1 MHLKFENFFLI
12 FLICCLFQSK
22 LPATTIPPKVRTLGI
37 ENGLSNNSVR
47 TIIKDA
53 KGLMWF
59 GTRDGLNR
67 YDGYEFKVYRN
78 NLLDSFS
85 LPHNF
90 IYALEEDGKH
100 NIWVGTG
107 QGIGVFNVLSSK
119 FLPVCY
125 FNTKTGKKQKIK
137 AQINVIRKVGNG
149 DMLIGTNSLGLFVKG
164 AGENFARQIKL
175 DSKNNK
181 VSHFTVTTIKNLNNR
196 QVLLFIEP
204 VGLCLYDVKTRRVK
218 ILNSQLDN
226 AYCMETDKINN
237 VWLGNKTGLYHY
249 QLDNS
254 VLKAINTH
262 RPSNSPYLL
271 DLFYNNHN
279 KQLWTGTKA
288 DGIQVID
295 AFNGTRLNVLAKG
308 QSVYD
313 IFEDEAGR
321 KWIATSRNGIY
332 IIEPKSSIFFTVS
345 QDLTAKSTLSNN
357 YVSTFL
363 ELPQGRLMIGTDD
376 GGISVWDRKNNSFF
390 NIKANVSD
398 PASLGG
404 NSVTDI
410 KRDFNGDIWV
420 GTFGGGLNK
429 LIPGTWNFDH
439 YKLFNYNNSES
450 DNIWQILES
459 KDKTLWVTTFAQGS
473 LYFFDRK
480 NNKFEIFD
488 RKFHENLFAIAED
501 RNAVLWAG
509 NANSLIKIDRKNFK
523 YLYTEI
529 GKPVRVIYEDTRGNF
544 WVGTEGGGLILF
556 DRKKNKIVKRFSTDN
571 GLPSNSILSIREN
584 KRNGDLWISTP
595 NGLSKFDVNKRVFYN
610 FYADDGLQSNQ
621 FLDNSSLTLHSG
633 EFVFGGV
640 KGFSLFHPDSVSA
653 VGVVPPIV
661 VNDIRINN
669 SSVSDDDR
677 YVVQKNLDQITKL
690 EVPYTDAAIEID
702 FAALEYSLPGKILFS
717 YYMEGWDKSWNALTK
732 HRTATYTKLDEGHYK
747 LRIRSTDTQGAIAN
761 NEKIIYINVLP
772 PWYRTWWAY
781 GFYLLFGFCLIYF
794 FQNYRNKQRQL
805 KHEVEIANLKMERE
819 KDLNEKKLNFFT
831 NISHELRT
839 PLTMIVNPIKDI
851 ISKTNEGS
859 ERTDLNVVYR
869 NAKRLLS
876 LVDQLL
882 LFRKT
887 ESENDRLN
895 IKKIDLNTFSK
906 EIFWCFNYLANKN
919 QIDFHFECEEGPLF
933 IDADP
938 GKIEIIL
945 FNLISNALKF
955 TPFGGTVKLS
965 ISAAQDQV
973 IIQVSDSGPGIP
985 VEVGDRI
992 FDKFFNGASRE
1003 SLKMGFG
1010 IGLYLAKN
1018 FVELHQGTL
1027 TFNSIPG
1034 QGTIFSINLPANI
1047 IHNEQEDHNSKNEL
1061 MFINE
1066 LMVQEPEAAL
1076 EDSEGSGNLEL
1087 LISDLN
1093 SILVVDDNPEIT
1105 DYINQILKERF
1116 KIYVSSDGATGLKLC
1131 KEFLP
1136 DIVISDVHM
1145 QGLNGL
1151 ELCSAIKED
1160 PLISH
1165 IPVILLTGDPSSD
1178 LKLKGIETGAY
1189 DFISKPFD
1197 KDIFVAKING
1207 IIKNRSNLQSYFFN
1221 EITLKSDPQKV
1232 NEEDKQFIQ
1241 DCISIIEDN
1250 LLEDNFNVKVLSVY
1264 MSMSHSKL
1272 YKKIKSISGQSANA
1286 FIRFVRLRKAAEL
1299 LINSNHNV
1307 NQTAL
1312 RVGIN
1317 DTKYFREHFLEL
1329 FKLTPTA
1336 FRKKHQ
1342 KNFYNRYRIDN

>member
-1 MHLKFENFFLI
+1 MYLKFENFLF
-12 FLICCLFQSK
+12 FVLICCLCQNKSTAA
-22 LPATTIPPKVRTLGI
+22 PIPPRFRTLGI

-47 TIIKDA
+47 TIIKDS

-107 QGIGVFNVLSSK
+107 QGIGVFNTLSSK
-119 FLPVCY
+119 FLPVY
-125 FNTKTGKKQKIK
+125 LFNAKTKKKQKIK
-137 AQINVIRKVGNG
+137 AQITVIRKVGNG
-149 DMLIGTNSLGLFVKG
+149 DILIGTNSFGLMVKG
-164 AGENFARQIKL
+164 ANENFARQINL
-175 DSKNNK
+175 YYKNKK
-181 VSHFTVTTIKNLNNR
+181 VSNFTVTAIKNLNNS
-196 QVLLFIEP
+196 QVLLFVEP
-204 VGLCLYDVKTRRVK
+204 IGLCLYDVKTRK
-218 ILNSQLDN
+218 FEMLNSQLDN
-226 AYCMETDKINN
+226 AYCMETDKVNN
-237 VWLGNKTGLYHY
+237 VWLSNQTGLYLY
-249 QLDNS
+249 QLDKKI
-254 VLKAINTH
+254 LKAINTR
-262 RPSNSPYLL
+262 RPSNSPYIL
-271 DLFYNNHN
+271 DMFYSNQNT
-279 KQLWTGTKA
+279 QLWTGTKA

-295 AFNGTRLNVLAKG
+295 GFNGTVLSILAKG
-308 QSVYD
+308 QTVYD
-313 IFEDEAGR
+313 IFEDEVGR
-321 KWIATSRNGIY
+321 KWVATSRNGIY
-332 IIEPKSSIFFTVS
+332 IIEPKSSIFLTVS
-345 QDLTAKSTLSNN
+345 QEPAAKSTLSNN

-363 ELPQGRLMIGTDD
+363 EMPQGKLMIGTDD
-376 GGISVWDRKNNSFF
+376 GGISVWDRKSNSFF
-390 NIKANVSD
+390 NIKSNVSD
-398 PASLGG
+398 PASLSG

-410 KRDFNGDIWV
+410 KEDSRGDVWV

-429 LIPGTWNFDH
+429 LRAGSWNFDH
-439 YKLFNYNNSES
+439 YKLINYNNDES
-450 DNIWQILES
+450 DNVWQILET
-459 KDKTLWVTTFAQGS
+459 KDKTLWVTTFSQGS
-473 LYFFDRK
+473 LYFLDRK
-480 NNKFEIFD
+480 KDKFEIFD
-488 RKFHENLFAIAED
+488 RKFHENLFAISED
-501 RNAVLWAG
+501 WNGVMWAG
-509 NANSLIKIDRKNFK
+509 NANYLIKIDRKNLK

-529 GKPVRVIYEDTRGNF
+529 GKPVRVIYEDTDGNF
-544 WVGTEGGGLILF
+544 WLGTEGGGLILF

-595 NGLSKFDVNKRVFYN
+595 NGLSKFDVKKGIFYN

-621 FLDNSSLTLHSG
+621 FLDNSSLILRSG

-640 KGFSLFHPDSVSA
+640 KGFSIFHPDSVSV
-653 VGVVPPIV
+653 VGVAPPLI

-669 SSVSDDDR
+669 VSVSVGNPC
-677 YVVQKNLDQITKL
+677 VVQTNFDQITKL
-690 EVPYTDAAIEID
+690 EVPYTDASIEID
-702 FAALEYSLPGKILFS
+702 FAALEYSLPGKILYS
-717 YYMEGWDKSWNALTK
+717 YYMEGWDKSWNKPSK
-732 HRTATYTKLDEGHYK
+732 HRSATYTKLDYGSYK
-747 LRIRSTDTQGAIAN
+747 LRIRSTDTQGRIAN
-761 NEKIIYINVLP
+761 NEKIIYITILP

-794 FQNYRNKQRQL
+794 LQNYRNKQRQL
-805 KHEVEIANLKMERE
+805 KHEIEIANLKMERE

-851 ISKTNEGS
+851 ISKKNVANEQN
-859 ERTDLNVVYR
+859 DLNMVYR

-882 LFRKT
+882 LFRKM
-887 ESENDRLN
+887 ESENDPLI

-906 EIFWCFNYLANKN
+906 EVFLCFNYLASQNE
-919 QIDFHFECEEGPLF
+919 IDYRFECEEEALF
-933 IDADP
+933 IYADP

-955 TPFGGTVKLS
+955 TPFGGSVKLT
-965 ISAAQDQV
+965 ISSKPHNVV
-973 IIQVSDSGPGIP
+973 ILISDSGPGIP
-985 VEVGDRI
+985 VEVGDKI
-992 FDKFFNGASRE
+992 FDKFFNAASRE

-1027 TFNSIPG
+1027 EFNSVPG
-1034 QGTIFSINLPANI
+1034 QGTVFSVILPTNMT
-1047 IHNEQEDHNSKNEL
+1047 HNEQQDPGDKNEL

-1066 LMVQEPEAAL
+1066 LMVQEPEAAF

-1093 SILVVDDNPEIT
+1093 SILVIDDNPEIT
-1105 DYINQILKERF
+1105 EYINQILKERF
-1116 KIYVSSDGATGLKLC
+1116 KIYVSSDGANGLKLC
-1131 KEFLP
+1131 KEYLP
-1136 DIVISDVHM
+1136 DIVVSDVYM
-1145 QGLNGL
+1145 PGLNGL
-1151 ELCSAIKED
+1151 ELCSAIKKD
-1160 PLISH
+1160 PLTSH
-1165 IPVILLTGDPSSD
+1165 IPVILLTGDPSPE
-1178 LKLKGIETGAY
+1178 LKLEGIETGAY

-1197 KDIFVAKING
+1197 KEIFIAKING

-1221 EITLKSDPQKV
+1221 EITLKSDPKKV
-1232 NEEDKQFIQ
+1232 NEEDKHFIQ
-1241 DCISIIEDN
+1241 ACISIIEDN
-1250 LLEDNFNVKVLSVY
+1250 LLEDSFNVKVLSEY

-1286 FIRFVRLRKAAEL
+1286 FIRSVRLRKAAEL
-1299 LINSNHNV
+1299 LINSNHHI

-1312 RVGIN
+1312 RVGIS
-1317 DTKYFREHFLEL
+1317 DTKYFREHFYNL
-1329 FKLTPTA
+1329 FKLTPSA

-1342 KNFYNRYRIDN
+1342 KNFYKSYRIDN

>member
-1 MHLKFENFFLI
+1 MYLKFENFFLI

-47 TIIKDA
+47 TIIKDS

-67 YDGYEFKVYRN
+67 YDGYGFKVYRN

-100 NIWVGTG
+100 DIWVGTG
-107 QGIGVFNVLSSK
+107 QGIGVYNALSSK
-119 FLPVCY
+119 FLPVFF
-125 FNTKTGKKQKIK
+125 FNAKNGKKQKIK

-149 DMLIGTNSLGLFVKG
+149 DVLIGTNSSGLMVKV
-164 AGENFARQIKL
+164 ANENFARQVHL
-175 DSKNNK
+175 YSKNKN
-181 VSHFTVTTIKNLNNR
+181 VRNFTVTSIKNLNNW
-196 QVLLFIEP
+196 QVLIFVEP
-204 VGLCLYDVKTRRVK
+204 VGLCLYDVKTRKVE

-226 AYCMETDKINN
+226 SYCMETDKINH
-237 VWLGNKTGLYHY
+237 VWLSSKTGLYLY
-249 QLDNS
+249 QLDKRMLS
-254 VLKAINTH
+254 TINIR
-262 RPSNSPYLL
+262 RPSNSPYIL
-271 DLFYNNHN
+271 DMFYSNQS

-288 DGIQVID
+288 EGIQVID
-295 AFNGTRLNVLAKG
+295 GFNGTGLSVLAKG

-313 IFEDEAGR
+313 IFEDEVGR

-332 IIEPKSSIFFTVS
+332 IIEPKSSIFLTVS
-345 QDLTAKSTLSNN
+345 QDPAAKSTLSNN

-363 ELPQGRLMIGTDD
+363 EMPQGRLMIGTDD
-376 GGISVWDRKNNSFF
+376 GGISIWDRKNNSFF
-390 NIKANVSD
+390 NIKSNISD
-398 PASLGG
+398 PASLSG

-410 KRDFNGDIWV
+410 KKDAAGDIWV

-429 LIPGTWNFDH
+429 LRSGTWNFDH
-439 YKLFNYNNSES
+439 YKLINYNNSES
-450 DNIWQILES
+450 DNVWQILES
-459 KDKTLWVTTFAQGS
+459 KDKTLWVTTFSQGS
-473 LYFFDRK
+473 LYFLDRK
-480 NNKFEIFD
+480 KNKFEIFD

-501 RNAVLWAG
+501 RDEVLWAG
-509 NANSLIKIDRKNFK
+509 NANSLIKIDRKNAK

-529 GKPVRVIYEDTRGNF
+529 GKPVRVIYEDTHSNF
-544 WVGTEGGGLILF
+544 WVGTEGGGLLLF
-556 DRKKNKIVKRFSTDN
+556 DRKKNKMVKRFSTDN

-595 NGLSKFDVNKRVFYN
+595 NGLSKFDVNKGAFYN

-621 FLDNSSLTLHSG
+621 FLDNSSLILRSG

-640 KGFSLFHPDSVSA
+640 KGFSIFHPDSVSV
-653 VGVVPPIV
+653 VGVVPPLI

-669 SSVSDDDR
+669 VSISVNNP
-677 YVVQKNLDQITKL
+677 YVVQTNLDQITKL
-690 EVPYTDAAIEID
+690 EIPYTDASIEVD
-702 FAALEYSLPGKILFS
+702 FAALEYSLPGKILYS
-717 YYMEGWDKSWNALTK
+717 YYMEGWDKSWNAPTK
-732 HRTATYTKLDEGHYK
+732 HRSATYTKLDEGNYK
-747 LRIRSTDTQGAIAN
+747 LRIRSTDTQGRIAV
-761 NEKIIYINVLP
+761 NEKIIYINILP

-851 ISKTNEGS
+851 ISKKSEGS
-859 ERTDLNVVYR
+859 EQNDLNVVYR

-882 LFRKT
+882 LFRKM
-887 ESENDRLN
+887 ESENDQLN

-906 EIFWCFNYLANKN
+906 EIFLCFNYLANKN
-919 QIDFHFECEEGPLF
+919 QVDYRFECEEETLF
-933 IDADP
+933 IYADP

-955 TPFGGTVKLS
+955 TPFGGTVKLT
-965 ISAAQDQV
+965 ISSDQDKA
-973 IIQVSDSGPGIP
+973 IIQISDSGPGIP
-985 VEVGDRI
+985 LEVGDKI
-992 FDKFFNGASRE
+992 FDKFFNAANRE

-1018 FVELHQGTL
+1018 FVELHQGIL
-1027 TFNSIPG
+1027 KFNSVPG
-1034 QGTIFSINLPANI
+1034 QGTIFSVILPTNI
-1047 IHNEQEDHNSKNEL
+1047 INKEQQDPGGKNEL
-1061 MFINE
+1061 MFISE
-1066 LMVQEPEAAL
+1066 LIVQEPDAAL
-1076 EDSEGSGNLEL
+1076 EDSEVSGNLEL

-1116 KIYVSSDGATGLKLC
+1116 KIYVSSDGVNGLKLC

-1136 DIVISDVHM
+1136 DIVISDVYM
-1145 QGLNGL
+1145 QGMNGL

-1160 PLISH
+1160 PLTSH
-1165 IPVILLTGDPSSD
+1165 IPVILLTGNPSPE

-1197 KDIFVAKING
+1197 KEIFIAKING

-1272 YKKIKSISGQSANA
+1272 YKKIKSISGQSANS

-1317 DTKYFREHFLEL
+1317 DTKYFREHFFEL